1 MAKGLRLKF
10 LGIECS
16 GAQIR
21 AMSAALGYNT
31 CPEYKSSWG
40 DNSGFR
46 NFLGLRKKGGLYE
59 VCTSLLE
66 KGLMRATIPPKFAGD
81 EILFHVT
88 DLGKQWFRLFRR
100 HHKHP
105 RF

>member
-16 GAQIR
+16 GAQIH

-31 CPEYKSSWG
+31 CPEYESSWG
-40 DNSGFR
+40 TGGFR
-46 NFLGLRKKGGLYE
+46 NFLGLCKHGNLYE
-59 VCTSLLE
+59 VCASLVNN
-66 KGLMRATIPPKFAGD
+66 GLMRATIPPKFAGD

-88 DLGKQWFRLFRR
+88 DLGQQWFRLFRR

>member
-16 GAQIR
+16 GAQIH

-40 DNSGFR
+40 TGGSR
-46 NFLGLRKKGGLYE
+46 NFLGLRKHGSLYE
-59 VCTSLLE
+59 VCASLLE
-66 KGLMRATIPPKFAGD
+66 KGLMRAVPTPKFMGD

-88 DLGKQWFRLFRR
+88 DLGQQWFRLFRR